1 MSDMKRTAPSSPM
14 GERILMRMK
23 ELGFNAKQLSLA
35 AGLNETYVRDLLKA
49 EKPNP
54 RLQHLK
60 ALTVELG
67 VSIDWL
73 DSGEEQSQSAE
84 IVDIWGRI
92 IDREDKKRF
101 EEYGR
106 KLSNKDERA

>member
-1 MSDMKRTAPSSPM
+1 M
-14 GERILMRMK
+14 GERILNKME

-49 EKPNP
+49 ENPNP

-60 ALTVELG
+60 ALAAELG

-73 DSGEEQSQSAE
+73 DSGEEQTQSAE

-92 IDREDKKRF
+92 LDRDDKKRF
-101 EEYGR
+101 EDFGR
-106 KLSNKDERA
+106 KLADKDERA